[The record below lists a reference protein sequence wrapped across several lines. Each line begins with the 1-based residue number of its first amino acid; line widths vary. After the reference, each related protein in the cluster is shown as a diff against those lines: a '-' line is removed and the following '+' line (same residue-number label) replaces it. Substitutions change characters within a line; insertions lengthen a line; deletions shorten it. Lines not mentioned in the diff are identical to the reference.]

1 MSETHKERW
10 ERIRL
15 TTTGKGSQFT
25 LRSDDYVW
33 LKQQAETFRK
43 MVQQFGEYNESKDD
57 LSDFYHDF
65 RRLLMEHQLDKEETK

>member
-1 MSETHKERW
+1 METHEERW

-25 LRSDDYVW
+25 LHSDDYVW
-33 LKQQAETFRK
+33 LMKQAETFRE
-43 MVQQFGEYNESKDD
+43 MVQQFGEYNENEDD

-65 RRLLMEHQLDKEETK
+65 RSLWMEHQLNKEETK